1 MTMIDTALHD
11 LMRTPR
17 PEYIGGTEDAAR
29 GSSQAIRGPDGTRYA
44 TIRTAIAAVGL
55 ASEKIQRLL
64 SDPHSGWTRIREDE

>member
-1 MTMIDTALHD
+1 MSVIEVAIRD
-11 LMRTPR
+11 LMRTTR
-17 PEYIGGTEDAAR
+17 PEYIGGTEDAPK

-44 TIRTAIAAVGL
+44 TIRTAIAAVGM